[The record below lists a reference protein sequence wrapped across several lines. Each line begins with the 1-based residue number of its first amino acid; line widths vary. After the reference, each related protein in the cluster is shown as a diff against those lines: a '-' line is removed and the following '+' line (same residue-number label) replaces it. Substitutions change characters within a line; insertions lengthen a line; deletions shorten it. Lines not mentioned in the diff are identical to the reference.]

1 MKKKNKNQRRLFLKN
16 TSLSLLSLGALPTLL
31 SAAPVRTTKNSS
43 LANCNPSTEDAYGQ
57 GPFYTQN
64 APTIQNFQLA
74 DINEIGQRLII
85 SGRVFNLD
93 CSEVIPDTEI
103 DIWHAD
109 DSGAYDN
116 VGFKLRGKTTTNN
129 QGFYIFE
136 TIKPGFYLNGTS
148 YRPSHIHFKITAP
161 GTSTLTTQLYFENDP
176 YIAGDA
182 AASITNGSF
191 DASARIIPLVPNISG
206 TFEGNWDI
214 VIDGSG
220 VPLHTPSMHSDK
232 GVLYRADPNPFQ
244 NRLELEYGV
253 FQEAFVSIAVYD
265 INGQKVACLEKQKQS
280 PEKYTI
286 IWEPSSSLPK
296 GHYFISLQ
304 INDLQ
309 VHYLKVIRQ

>member
-1 MKKKNKNQRRLFLKN
+1 MNEKKNQRRQFLKN

-31 SAAPVRTTKNSS
+31 SAAPARNTKHSS

-64 APTIQNFQLA
+64 APTIQSSQLA
-74 DINEIGQRLII
+74 DNNEVGQRLII

-103 DIWHAD
+103 DVWHAD

-176 YIAGDA
+176 YISGDT
-182 AASITNGSF
+182 AASIISGSF
-191 DASARIIPLVPNISG
+191 DASARIIPLAPNSSG
-206 TFEGNWDI
+206 AFEGNWDI
-214 VIDGSG
+214 VIDGNG
-220 VPLHTPSMHSDK
+220 VPLNTPSIHMNK

-244 NRLELEYGV
+244 NRIELEYGV
-253 FQEAFVSIAVYD
+253 FQEALVSITVYD
-265 INGQKVACLEKQKQS
+265 INGQEVACLEKKKLS
-280 PEKYTI
+280 PEKYTM
-286 IWEPSSSLPK
+286 IWEPSSYLPK
-296 GHYFISLQ
+296 GHYFICLQ